1 MGELRISSSAFEDNG
16 NIPAKYTCD
25 GMDVNP
31 PLKIE
36 NAPGEARSLAL
47 IVDDPDAPRGIW
59 VHWVVW
65 NIDPK
70 TVEIGENAVPKG
82 SVQGMND
89 FEKRDYG
96 GPCPPSGT
104 HRYFFKLYALDTLL
118 NFSSDAGK
126 AGLEKAMKGHILAQA
141 QIVGLYKRK

>member
-1 MGELRISSSAFEDNG
+1 
-16 NIPAKYTCD
+16 
-25 GMDVNP
+25 
-31 PLKIE
+31 
-36 NAPGEARSLAL
+36 
-47 IVDDPDAPRGIW
+47 

-70 TVEIGENAVPKG
+70 TVEIAENTVPKG

-104 HRYFFKLYALDTLL
+104 HRYFFRLYALDTLL

-126 AGLEKAMKGHILAQA
+126 AGLEKAMKGYILAQA